1 MCLFGIMSKKWLQFR
16 YDLNNYARMHTL
28 IMKIHNNHL
37 LFWSSKVQIK
47 INRSEMTTKH
57 HIFKLILQDLW
68 LKGLWHQYRFE
79 NKVWVLG
86 PLCDHLID
94 RNSISKSA
102 ASKFYKRLSECEWC
116 ASLTYPSQFRSL
128 LSPSFQKPFFAL
140 TRTCNSNIWISRTC
154 ES

>member
-1 MCLFGIMSKKWLQFR
+1 MYNNCFFPYPPLLSWSLFSSSFPAKGKRLEISDARNVPFWHYVKKKKWLQFR

-37 LFWSSKVQIK
+37 LFRTSKVQIK
-47 INRSEMTTKH
+47 INQSEMTTKH
-57 HIFKLILQDLW
+57 HIFKLIVQGPW

-86 PLCDHLID
+86 PLCDHLIG

-102 ASKFYKRLSECEWC
+102 ASKSYKRL
-116 ASLTYPSQFRSL
+116 
-128 LSPSFQKPFFAL
+128 
-140 TRTCNSNIWISRTC
+140 
-154 ES
+154 

>member
-1 MCLFGIMSKKWLQFR
+1 MYNNCFFPYPPLLSWSLFSSSFPAKGKSLEISDARNVPFWHYVKKKKWLQFR

-37 LFWSSKVQIK
+37 LFRTSKVQIK
-47 INRSEMTTKH
+47 INQSEMTTKH
-57 HIFKLILQDLW
+57 HIFKLILQGPW

-86 PLCDHLID
+86 PLCDHLIG

-102 ASKFYKRLSECEWC
+102 ASKSYKRL
-116 ASLTYPSQFRSL
+116 
-128 LSPSFQKPFFAL
+128 
-140 TRTCNSNIWISRTC
+140 
-154 ES
+154 

>member
-1 MCLFGIMSKKWLQFR
+1 MINIIIISVQQLLFPLPSFTFLISIFLFFSCKRQKFRDIGCKKCAFLALCKKKKKWLQFR

-37 LFWSSKVQIK
+37 LFRTSKVQIK
-47 INRSEMTTKH
+47 INQSEMTTKH
-57 HIFKLILQDLW
+57 HIFKLILQGSW

-86 PLCDHLID
+86 PLCDHLIG

-102 ASKFYKRLSECEWC
+102 ASKSYKRL
-116 ASLTYPSQFRSL
+116 
-128 LSPSFQKPFFAL
+128 
-140 TRTCNSNIWISRTC
+140 
-154 ES
+154 